1 MGCCRAT
8 AIGGRVVIMG
18 GQGTGDKAWSLKEVR
33 LLLHASLPQL
43 STQDKT
49 ALVL

>member
-8 AIGGRVVIMG
+8 AVGGRVVIMG
-18 GQGTGDKAWSLKEVR
+18 GQGTGEKAWSLKEVR
-33 LLLHASLPQL
+33 FLLYASLAYLP
-43 STQDKT
+43 TPDKI